1 MKRAKLNN
9 DKITALYCRLSKDDG
24 TNNESMS
31 ISTQKT
37 MLKDYAKRN
46 GFLNCQ
52 FYVDDGYSGTNYDR
66 PAFRQLIE
74 DIQDGEV
81 STLITKDLSRLGR
94 NYLETGTYIEVFFPN
109 HNVRYIAI
117 NDGVDSIDNAQMDIT
132 PFRNI
137 INEMYAKDT
146 SRKIKSALHARRMQ
160 GKYMATT
167 APFGYQK
174 DEKDHNHLVIDEVTA
189 PVVELIFSIAEE
201 GVGLHTI
208 CNRLRKAKVL
218 KPSFY
223 KKELFERF
231 MDEEKMYDWDTAY
244 VSQIL
249 HNPVYAGNL
258 TVADK
263 PTKTMHFRK
272 RQYIPFAER
281 EVIYGTHEPI
291 IEQNRWNNVQK
302 ILQSRPPVI
311 GESSS
316 GYDNIFRGVIKCADC
331 GSAMLAKV
339 EQKRKRNNVLD
350 KTFYCCT
357 KYRKFGKDGCSSHNI
372 EARTVHEVVLADI
385 QKHAGQAL
393 TDRKAMV
400 TDIAERLNLQMSA
413 DREQQKKELRQC
425 KQRVSEIENLY
436 AKLYEDLTRE
446 LITEK
451 RFQMLSARYD
461 SEQEELTAKIKELEK
476 SAIADKEQLSSIE
489 HFAEQ
494 ISGYAG
500 ITELNFKIINQLIE
514 KILVS
519 EPVEIDGQKIQR
531 LTIHYKFI
539 GAKEAIFKLT
549 NLQKNSILIK
559 PCSRGV
565 SGALYPQ
572 SAPVGV
578 MLYRGPASA

>member
-263 PTKTMHFRK
+263 PTKTMRSKK
-272 RQYIPFAER
+272 RQYIPYAER
-281 EVIYGTHEPI
+281 EIIYGTHEPI
-291 IEQNRWNNVQK
+291 IEQSRWNTVQK

-357 KYRKFGKDGCSSHNI
+357 KYRKFGKEGCSSHTI

-393 TDRKAMV
+393 TDRKTMV
-400 TDIAERLNLQMSA
+400 MDIAERLNLQMSA

-446 LITEK
+446 LLTEK
-451 RFQMLSARYD
+451 RFQMLSARFD

-489 HFAEQ
+489 QFAEQ

-519 EPVEIDGQKIQR
+519 EPVEVDGQKIQR

-539 GAKEAIFKLT
+539 GALETLE
-549 NLQKNSILIK
+549 
-559 PCSRGV
+559 
-565 SGALYPQ
+565 
-572 SAPVGV
+572 
-578 MLYRGPASA
+578 

>member
-1 MKRAKLNN
+1 MKRAKLNS

-146 SRKIKSALHARRMQ
+146 SRKIKSALHARKMQ

-208 CNRLRKAKVL
+208 CIRLRKAKVL

-263 PTKTMHFRK
+263 PTKTMRSKK
-272 RQYIPFAER
+272 RQYIPYAER
-281 EVIYGTHEPI
+281 EIIYGTHEPI
-291 IEQNRWNNVQK
+291 IEQSRWNTVQK

-357 KYRKFGKDGCSSHNI
+357 KYRKFGKEGCSSHTI

-393 TDRKAMV
+393 ADRKAMV
-400 TDIAERLNLQMSA
+400 TEIAERLNLQLSA
-413 DREQQKKELRQC
+413 DKEQQKKELRQC

-446 LITEK
+446 LLTEK

-489 HFAEQ
+489 QFAEQ

-539 GAKEAIFKLT
+539 GALETLE
-549 NLQKNSILIK
+549 
-559 PCSRGV
+559 
-565 SGALYPQ
+565 
-572 SAPVGV
+572 
-578 MLYRGPASA
+578 

>member
-31 ISTQKT
+31 IGTQKT
-37 MLKDYAKRN
+37 MLKEYAKRN

-66 PAFRQLIE
+66 PAFQQLIE
-74 DIQDGEV
+74 DIRNGEI

-109 HNVRYIAI
+109 HNVRYIAV
-117 NDGVDSIDNAQMDIT
+117 NDGVDSIDNTQMDIT

-146 SRKIKSALHARRMQ
+146 SRKIKSALHARKMQ

-263 PTKTMHFRK
+263 PTKTMRSKK

-316 GYDNIFRGVIKCADC
+316 GYDNIFRGIIKCADC

-339 EQKRKRNNVLD
+339 EQKRKRNNVID

-357 KYRKFGKDGCSSHNI
+357 KYRKFGKEGCSSHNI

-385 QKHAGQAL
+385 QRHAQQAL

-400 TDIAERLNLQMSA
+400 TDIAERLNLQLSA
-413 DREQQKKELRQC
+413 DKEQQKKELRQC

-436 AKLYEDLTRE
+436 AKLYEDMTRE

-461 SEQEELTAKIKELEK
+461 SEQEELSARIKELEK
-476 SAIADKEQLSSIE
+476 SAIEDREQLSSIE
-489 HFAEQ
+489 QFAEQ

-539 GAKEAIFKLT
+539 GALETLE
-549 NLQKNSILIK
+549 
-559 PCSRGV
+559 
-565 SGALYPQ
+565 
-572 SAPVGV
+572 
-578 MLYRGPASA
+578 

>member
-1 MKRAKLNN
+1 MKRANLNN

-263 PTKTMHFRK
+263 PTKTMRSKK
-272 RQYIPFAER
+272 RQYIPYAER
-281 EVIYGTHEPI
+281 EIIYGTHEPI

-357 KYRKFGKDGCSSHNI
+357 KYRKFGKEGCSAHTI

-400 TDIAERLNLQMSA
+400 MEIAERLNLQLSA

-461 SEQEELTAKIKELEK
+461 SEQEEAKIKELEK

-500 ITELNFKIINQLIE
+500 IAELNFKIINQLIE

-539 GAKEAIFKLT
+539 GALETLE
-549 NLQKNSILIK
+549 
-559 PCSRGV
+559 
-565 SGALYPQ
+565 
-572 SAPVGV
+572 
-578 MLYRGPASA
+578 

>member
-208 CNRLRKAKVL
+208 CNRLRKAKVM

-263 PTKTMHFRK
+263 PTKTMRSKK
-272 RQYIPFAER
+272 RQYIPYAER
-281 EVIYGTHEPI
+281 EIIYGTHEPI

-316 GYDNIFRGVIKCADC
+316 GYDNIFRGIIKCADC

-357 KYRKFGKDGCSSHNI
+357 KYRKFGKEGCSSHTI

-400 TDIAERLNLQMSA
+400 TDIAERLNLQLSA
-413 DREQQKKELRQC
+413 DKEQQKKELRQC

-451 RFQMLSARYD
+451 RFQMLSARFD

-539 GAKEAIFKLT
+539 GALETLE
-549 NLQKNSILIK
+549 
-559 PCSRGV
+559 
-565 SGALYPQ
+565 
-572 SAPVGV
+572 
-578 MLYRGPASA
+578 

>member
-263 PTKTMHFRK
+263 PTKTMRSKK

-316 GYDNIFRGVIKCADC
+316 GYDNIFRGIIKCADC

-357 KYRKFGKDGCSSHNI
+357 KYRKFGKEGCSSHTI

-400 TDIAERLNLQMSA
+400 TEIAERLNLQMSA

-446 LITEK
+446 LLTEK

-489 HFAEQ
+489 QFAEQ

-539 GAKEAIFKLT
+539 GALETLE
-549 NLQKNSILIK
+549 
-559 PCSRGV
+559 
-565 SGALYPQ
+565 
-572 SAPVGV
+572 
-578 MLYRGPASA
+578 

>member
-66 PAFRQLIE
+66 PAFRQLIG

-208 CNRLRKAKVL
+208 CNRLRKAKVM

-263 PTKTMHFRK
+263 PTKTMRSKK
-272 RQYIPFAER
+272 RQYIPYAER
-281 EVIYGTHEPI
+281 EIIYGTHEPI
-291 IEQNRWNNVQK
+291 IEQSRWNTVQK

-316 GYDNIFRGVIKCADC
+316 GYDNIFRGMIKCADC

-339 EQKRKRNNVLD
+339 EQKRKRNNVID

-357 KYRKFGKDGCSSHNI
+357 KYRKFGKEGCSSHTI

-393 TDRKAMV
+393 ADRKAMV
-400 TDIAERLNLQMSA
+400 TEIAERLNLQMSA

-446 LITEK
+446 LLTEK

-489 HFAEQ
+489 QFAEQ

-539 GAKEAIFKLT
+539 GALETLE
-549 NLQKNSILIK
+549 
-559 PCSRGV
+559 
-565 SGALYPQ
+565 
-572 SAPVGV
+572 
-578 MLYRGPASA
+578 

>member
-146 SRKIKSALHARRMQ
+146 SRKIKSALHARKMQ

-258 TVADK
+258 TVAER
-263 PTKTMHFRK
+263 PTKTMRSKK
-272 RQYIPFAER
+272 RQYIPYAER
-281 EVIYGTHEPI
+281 EIIYGTHEPI

-357 KYRKFGKDGCSSHNI
+357 KYRKFGKEGCSAHTI

-400 TDIAERLNLQMSA
+400 TEIAERLNLQLSA
-413 DREQQKKELRQC
+413 DKEQQKKELRQC

-446 LITEK
+446 LLTEK

-489 HFAEQ
+489 QFAEQ

-519 EPVEIDGQKIQR
+519 EPVEVDGQKIQR

-539 GAKEAIFKLT
+539 GALETLE
-549 NLQKNSILIK
+549 
-559 PCSRGV
+559 
-565 SGALYPQ
+565 
-572 SAPVGV
+572 
-578 MLYRGPASA
+578 

>member
-109 HNVRYIAI
+109 HDVRYIAI

-146 SRKIKSALHARRMQ
+146 SRKIKSALHARKMQ

-231 MDEEKMYDWDTAY
+231 MDEGKMYDWDTAY

-263 PTKTMHFRK
+263 PTKTMRSKK
-272 RQYIPFAER
+272 RQYIPYAER
-281 EVIYGTHEPI
+281 EIIYGTHEPI

-357 KYRKFGKDGCSSHNI
+357 KYRKFGKEGCSAHTI

-400 TDIAERLNLQMSA
+400 TEIAERLNLQLSA
-413 DREQQKKELRQC
+413 DKEQQKKELRQC

-446 LITEK
+446 LLTEK

-489 HFAEQ
+489 QFAEQ

-519 EPVEIDGQKIQR
+519 EPVEVDGQKIQR

-539 GAKEAIFKLT
+539 GALETLE
-549 NLQKNSILIK
+549 
-559 PCSRGV
+559 
-565 SGALYPQ
+565 
-572 SAPVGV
+572 
-578 MLYRGPASA
+578 

>member
-146 SRKIKSALHARRMQ
+146 SRKIKSALHARKMQ

-208 CNRLRKAKVL
+208 CNRLRKAKVI

-223 KKELFERF
+223 KREMFERYT
-231 MDEEKMYDWDTAY
+231 DEEKMYDWDTAY
-244 VSQIL
+244 VSKIL
-249 HNPVYAGNL
+249 HDPVYAGNL
-258 TVADK
+258 TVAER
-263 PTKTMHFRK
+263 PTKTMRSKK
-272 RQYIPFAER
+272 RQYIPYAER

-291 IEQNRWNNVQK
+291 IEQSRWNTVQK
-302 ILQSRPPVI
+302 ILESRPPVI

-316 GYDNIFRGVIKCADC
+316 GYDNIFRGIIKCADC

-357 KYRKFGKDGCSSHNI
+357 KYRKFGKEGCSSHTI

-393 TDRKAMV
+393 ADRKAMV
-400 TDIAERLNLQMSA
+400 TEIAERLNLQMSA

-451 RFQMLSARYD
+451 RFQMLSARFD
-461 SEQEELTAKIKELEK
+461 SEQEELTARIKELEK

-489 HFAEQ
+489 QFAEQ

-519 EPVEIDGQKIQR
+519 EPVEVDGQKIQR

-539 GAKEAIFKLT
+539 GALETLE
-549 NLQKNSILIK
+549 
-559 PCSRGV
+559 
-565 SGALYPQ
+565 
-572 SAPVGV
+572 
-578 MLYRGPASA
+578 

>member
-263 PTKTMHFRK
+263 PTKTIRSKK

-316 GYDNIFRGVIKCADC
+316 GYDNIFRGIIKCADC

-357 KYRKFGKDGCSSHNI
+357 KYRKFGKEGCSSHNI

-400 TDIAERLNLQMSA
+400 TEIAERLNLQLSA
-413 DREQQKKELRQC
+413 DKEQQKKELRQC

-489 HFAEQ
+489 QFAEQ

-519 EPVEIDGQKIQR
+519 EPVEVDGQKIQR

-539 GAKEAIFKLT
+539 GALETLE
-549 NLQKNSILIK
+549 
-559 PCSRGV
+559 
-565 SGALYPQ
+565 
-572 SAPVGV
+572 
-578 MLYRGPASA
+578 

>member
-46 GFLNCQ
+46 SFLNCQ

-146 SRKIKSALHARRMQ
+146 SRKIKSALHARKMQ

-189 PVVELIFSIAEE
+189 PIVELIFSIAEE

-208 CNRLRKAKVL
+208 CNRLRKAKVI

-223 KKELFERF
+223 KKEMFERYT
-231 MDEEKMYDWDTAY
+231 DEEKMYDWDTAY
-244 VSQIL
+244 VSKIL
-249 HNPVYAGNL
+249 HDPVYAGNL
-258 TVADK
+258 TVAER
-263 PTKTMHFRK
+263 PTKTMRSKK
-272 RQYIPFAER
+272 RQYIPYAER

-291 IEQNRWNNVQK
+291 IEQSRWNTVQK
-302 ILQSRPPVI
+302 ILESRPPVI

-357 KYRKFGKDGCSSHNI
+357 KYRKFGKEGCSSHTI

-393 TDRKAMV
+393 ADRKAMV
-400 TDIAERLNLQMSA
+400 TEIAERLNLQLSA
-413 DREQQKKELRQC
+413 DKEQQKKELRQC

-451 RFQMLSARYD
+451 RFQMLSARFD

-519 EPVEIDGQKIQR
+519 EPVEVDGQKIQR

-539 GAKEAIFKLT
+539 GALETLE
-549 NLQKNSILIK
+549 
-559 PCSRGV
+559 
-565 SGALYPQ
+565 
-572 SAPVGV
+572 
-578 MLYRGPASA
+578 

>member
-31 ISTQKT
+31 IGTQKT
-37 MLKDYAKRN
+37 MLKEYAKRN

-66 PAFRQLIE
+66 PAFQQLIE
-74 DIQDGEV
+74 DIRNGEI

-109 HNVRYIAI
+109 HNVRYIAV
-117 NDGVDSIDNAQMDIT
+117 NDGVDSIDNTQMDIT

-146 SRKIKSALHARRMQ
+146 SRKIKSALRTRKMQ

-167 APFGYQK
+167 PPFGYRK
-174 DEKDHNHLVIDEVTA
+174 DESDHNRLVIDEVTA
-189 PVVELIFSIAEE
+189 PVVEMIFSIAEE

-208 CNRLRKAKVL
+208 CNRLRKSKVM

-223 KKELFERF
+223 KKELFERYI
-231 MDEEKMYDWDTAY
+231 DEEKMYDWDTAY
-244 VSQIL
+244 ISKIL
-249 HNPVYAGNL
+249 HDPVYAGNL
-258 TVADK
+258 IVVER
-263 PTKTMHFRK
+263 PTKTMRSKK

-291 IEQNRWNNVQK
+291 IEQSRWDNVQK

-316 GYDNIFRGVIKCADC
+316 GYDNIFRGIIKCADC

-339 EQKRKRNNVLD
+339 EQKRKRSNVID

-357 KYRKFGKDGCSSHNI
+357 KYRKYGKEGCSSHNI

-385 QKHAGQAL
+385 QKHAQQAL

-400 TDIAERLNLQMSA
+400 TDIAERLNLQLSS
-413 DREQQKKELRQC
+413 DKEQQKKELRQC

-436 AKLYEDLTRE
+436 AKLYEDMTRE

-461 SEQEELTAKIKELEK
+461 SEQEELSARIKELEK
-476 SAIADKEQLSSIE
+476 SAIADREQLSSIE
-489 HFAEQ
+489 QFAEQ

-500 ITELNFKIINQLIE
+500 ITELNFKIVNQLIE
-514 KILVS
+514 KILIS
-519 EPVEIDGQKIQR
+519 EPVEIDGQKTQR

-539 GAKEAIFKLT
+539 GALETLE
-549 NLQKNSILIK
+549 
-559 PCSRGV
+559 
-565 SGALYPQ
+565 
-572 SAPVGV
+572 
-578 MLYRGPASA
+578 

>member
-208 CNRLRKAKVL
+208 CNRLRKAKVI

-263 PTKTMHFRK
+263 PTKTMRSKK

-302 ILQSRPPVI
+302 ILESRPPVI

-316 GYDNIFRGVIKCADC
+316 GYDNIFRGIIKCADC

-357 KYRKFGKDGCSSHNI
+357 KYRKFGKEGCSSHTI

-400 TDIAERLNLQMSA
+400 TEIAERLNLQMSA

-446 LITEK
+446 LLTEK

-489 HFAEQ
+489 QFAEQ

-519 EPVEIDGQKIQR
+519 EPVEVDGQKIQR

-539 GAKEAIFKLT
+539 GALETLE
-549 NLQKNSILIK
+549 
-559 PCSRGV
+559 
-565 SGALYPQ
+565 
-572 SAPVGV
+572 
-578 MLYRGPASA
+578 

>member
-263 PTKTMHFRK
+263 PTKTMRSKK

-357 KYRKFGKDGCSSHNI
+357 KYRKFGKEGCSAHTI

-446 LITEK
+446 LLTEK
-451 RFQMLSARYD
+451 RFQMLSARFD

-489 HFAEQ
+489 QFAEQ

-519 EPVEIDGQKIQR
+519 EPVEVDGQKIQR

-539 GAKEAIFKLT
+539 GALETLE
-549 NLQKNSILIK
+549 
-559 PCSRGV
+559 
-565 SGALYPQ
+565 
-572 SAPVGV
+572 
-578 MLYRGPASA
+578 

>member
-146 SRKIKSALHARRMQ
+146 SRKIKSALHARKMQ

-263 PTKTMHFRK
+263 PTKTMRSKK

-316 GYDNIFRGVIKCADC
+316 GYDNIFRGIIKCADC

-357 KYRKFGKDGCSSHNI
+357 KYRKFGKEGCSSHTI

-400 TDIAERLNLQMSA
+400 TEIAERLNLQMSA

-446 LITEK
+446 LLTEK

-489 HFAEQ
+489 QFAEQ

-519 EPVEIDGQKIQR
+519 EPVEVDGQKIQR

-539 GAKEAIFKLT
+539 GALETLE
-549 NLQKNSILIK
+549 
-559 PCSRGV
+559 
-565 SGALYPQ
+565 
-572 SAPVGV
+572 
-578 MLYRGPASA
+578 

>member
-263 PTKTMHFRK
+263 PTKTMRSKK

-302 ILQSRPPVI
+302 ILESRPPVI

-316 GYDNIFRGVIKCADC
+316 GYDNIFRGIIKCADC

-400 TDIAERLNLQMSA
+400 TEIAERLNLQLSA
-413 DREQQKKELRQC
+413 DKEQQKKELRQC

-489 HFAEQ
+489 QFAEQ

-519 EPVEIDGQKIQR
+519 EPVEVDGQKIQR

-539 GAKEAIFKLT
+539 GALETLE
-549 NLQKNSILIK
+549 
-559 PCSRGV
+559 
-565 SGALYPQ
+565 
-572 SAPVGV
+572 
-578 MLYRGPASA
+578 

>member
-263 PTKTMHFRK
+263 PTKTMRSKK
-272 RQYIPFAER
+272 RQYIPYAER
-281 EVIYGTHEPI
+281 EIIYGTHEPV

-316 GYDNIFRGVIKCADC
+316 GYDNIFRGVIKCAGC

-357 KYRKFGKDGCSSHNI
+357 KYRKFGKEGCSAHTI

-451 RFQMLSARYD
+451 HFQMLSARFD

-489 HFAEQ
+489 QFAEQ

-519 EPVEIDGQKIQR
+519 EPVEVDGQKIQR

-539 GAKEAIFKLT
+539 GALETLE
-549 NLQKNSILIK
+549 
-559 PCSRGV
+559 
-565 SGALYPQ
+565 
-572 SAPVGV
+572 
-578 MLYRGPASA
+578 

>member
-146 SRKIKSALHARRMQ
+146 SRKIKSALHARKMQ

-189 PVVELIFSIAEE
+189 PIVELIFSIAEE

-208 CNRLRKAKVL
+208 CNRLRKAKVI

-223 KKELFERF
+223 KKEMFERYT
-231 MDEEKMYDWDTAY
+231 DEEKMYDWDTAY
-244 VSQIL
+244 VSKIL
-249 HNPVYAGNL
+249 HDPVYAGNL
-258 TVADK
+258 TVAER
-263 PTKTMHFRK
+263 PTKTMRSKK
-272 RQYIPFAER
+272 RQYIPYAER

-291 IEQNRWNNVQK
+291 IEQSRWNTVQK
-302 ILQSRPPVI
+302 ILESRPPVI

-357 KYRKFGKDGCSSHNI
+357 KYRKFGKEGCSSHTI
-372 EARTVHEVVLADI
+372 EARTVHEVVLVDI

-393 TDRKAMV
+393 ADRKAMV
-400 TDIAERLNLQMSA
+400 TEIAERLNLQLSA
-413 DREQQKKELRQC
+413 DKEQQKKELRQC

-451 RFQMLSARYD
+451 RFQMLSARFD

-519 EPVEIDGQKIQR
+519 EPVEVDGQKIQR

-539 GAKEAIFKLT
+539 GALETLE
-549 NLQKNSILIK
+549 
-559 PCSRGV
+559 
-565 SGALYPQ
+565 
-572 SAPVGV
+572 
-578 MLYRGPASA
+578 

>member
-263 PTKTMHFRK
+263 PTKTMRSKK

-357 KYRKFGKDGCSSHNI
+357 KYRKFGKEGCSSHTI

-400 TDIAERLNLQMSA
+400 TEIAERLNLQMSA

-446 LITEK
+446 LLTEK

-476 SAIADKEQLSSIE
+476 SAIADREQLSSIE
-489 HFAEQ
+489 QFAEQ

-519 EPVEIDGQKIQR
+519 EPVEVDGQKIQR

-539 GAKEAIFKLT
+539 GALETLE
-549 NLQKNSILIK
+549 
-559 PCSRGV
+559 
-565 SGALYPQ
+565 
-572 SAPVGV
+572 
-578 MLYRGPASA
+578 

>member
-137 INEMYAKDT
+137 INEMYAKNT
-146 SRKIKSALHARRMQ
+146 SRKIKSALHARKMQ

-167 APFGYQK
+167 APFGYKK
-174 DEKDHNHLVIDEVTA
+174 DENDHNHLVIDEVTA

-208 CNRLRKAKVL
+208 CNRLRKAKVI

-223 KKELFERF
+223 KKEMFERYT
-231 MDEEKMYDWDTAY
+231 DEEKMYDWDTAY
-244 VSQIL
+244 VSKIL
-249 HNPVYAGNL
+249 HDPVYAGNL
-258 TVADK
+258 TVAER
-263 PTKTMHFRK
+263 PTKTMRSKK
-272 RQYIPFAER
+272 RQYIPYAER

-291 IEQNRWNNVQK
+291 IEQNRWNTIQK
-302 ILQSRPPVI
+302 ILESRPPVI

-316 GYDNIFRGVIKCADC
+316 GYDNIFRGIIKCADC
-331 GSAMLAKV
+331 GSAMLVKV

-357 KYRKFGKDGCSSHNI
+357 KYRKFGKEGCSAHTI

-400 TDIAERLNLQMSA
+400 TEIAERLNLQLSA
-413 DREQQKKELRQC
+413 DKEQQKKELRQC

-446 LITEK
+446 LLTEK
-451 RFQMLSARYD
+451 RFQMLSARFD

-489 HFAEQ
+489 QFAEQ

-519 EPVEIDGQKIQR
+519 EPVEVDGQKIQR

-539 GAKEAIFKLT
+539 GALETLE
-549 NLQKNSILIK
+549 
-559 PCSRGV
+559 
-565 SGALYPQ
+565 
-572 SAPVGV
+572 
-578 MLYRGPASA
+578 

>member
-9 DKITALYCRLSKDDG
+9 DKITALYCRLSKDYG

-223 KKELFERF
+223 KKEMFERF

-244 VSQIL
+244 VSKIL

-263 PTKTMHFRK
+263 PTKTMRSKK
-272 RQYIPFAER
+272 RQYIPYAER
-281 EVIYGTHEPI
+281 EIIYGTHEPI
-291 IEQNRWNNVQK
+291 IEQSRWNTVQK
-302 ILQSRPPVI
+302 ILESRPPVI

-316 GYDNIFRGVIKCADC
+316 GYDNIFRGIIKCADC

-357 KYRKFGKDGCSSHNI
+357 KYRKFGKEGCSSHTI

-400 TDIAERLNLQMSA
+400 TEIAERLNLQLSA
-413 DREQQKKELRQC
+413 DKEQQKKELRQC

-446 LITEK
+446 LLTEK
-451 RFQMLSARYD
+451 RFQMLSARFD

-489 HFAEQ
+489 QFAEQ

-519 EPVEIDGQKIQR
+519 EPVEVDGQKIQR

-539 GAKEAIFKLT
+539 GALETLE
-549 NLQKNSILIK
+549 
-559 PCSRGV
+559 
-565 SGALYPQ
+565 
-572 SAPVGV
+572 
-578 MLYRGPASA
+578 

>member
-208 CNRLRKAKVL
+208 CNRLRKAKVI

-223 KKELFERF
+223 KKEMFERYT
-231 MDEEKMYDWDTAY
+231 DEEKMYDWDTAY
-244 VSQIL
+244 VSKIL
-249 HNPVYAGNL
+249 HDPVYAGNL
-258 TVADK
+258 TVAER
-263 PTKTMHFRK
+263 PTKTMRSKK
-272 RQYIPFAER
+272 RQYIPYAER

-291 IEQNRWNNVQK
+291 IEQSRWNTVQK
-302 ILQSRPPVI
+302 ILESRPPVI

-357 KYRKFGKDGCSSHNI
+357 KYRKFGKEGCSSHTI

-400 TDIAERLNLQMSA
+400 TEIAERLNLQLSA
-413 DREQQKKELRQC
+413 DKEQQKKELRQC

-446 LITEK
+446 LLTEK

-489 HFAEQ
+489 QFAEQ

-519 EPVEIDGQKIQR
+519 EPVEVDGQKIQR

-539 GAKEAIFKLT
+539 GALETLE
-549 NLQKNSILIK
+549 
-559 PCSRGV
+559 
-565 SGALYPQ
+565 
-572 SAPVGV
+572 
-578 MLYRGPASA
+578 

>member
-208 CNRLRKAKVL
+208 CNRLRKAKVI

-223 KKELFERF
+223 KKEMFERYT
-231 MDEEKMYDWDTAY
+231 DEEKMYDWDTAY
-244 VSQIL
+244 VSKIL
-249 HNPVYAGNL
+249 HDPVYAGNL
-258 TVADK
+258 TVAER
-263 PTKTMHFRK
+263 PTKTMRSKK
-272 RQYIPFAER
+272 RQYIPYAER

-291 IEQNRWNNVQK
+291 IEQSRWNTVQK
-302 ILQSRPPVI
+302 ILESRPPVI

-357 KYRKFGKDGCSSHNI
+357 KYRKFGKEGCSSHTI

-400 TDIAERLNLQMSA
+400 TEIAERLNLQMSA

-446 LITEK
+446 LLTEK

-476 SAIADKEQLSSIE
+476 SAIADREQLSSIE
-489 HFAEQ
+489 QFAEQ

-519 EPVEIDGQKIQR
+519 EPVEVDGQKIQR

-539 GAKEAIFKLT
+539 GALETLE
-549 NLQKNSILIK
+549 
-559 PCSRGV
+559 
-565 SGALYPQ
+565 
-572 SAPVGV
+572 
-578 MLYRGPASA
+578 

>member
-208 CNRLRKAKVL
+208 CIRLRKAKVL

-263 PTKTMHFRK
+263 PTKTMRSKK
-272 RQYIPFAER
+272 RQYIPYAER
-281 EVIYGTHEPI
+281 EIIYGTHEPI
-291 IEQNRWNNVQK
+291 IEQSRWNTVQK

-316 GYDNIFRGVIKCADC
+316 GYDNIFRGMIKCADC
-331 GSAMLAKV
+331 GSAMLAK
-339 EQKRKRNNVLD
+339 
-350 KTFYCCT
+350 
-357 KYRKFGKDGCSSHNI
+357 I
-372 EARTVHEVVLADI
+372 E
-385 QKHAGQAL
+385 
-393 TDRKAMV
+393 
-400 TDIAERLNLQMSA
+400 
-413 DREQQKKELRQC
+413 
-425 KQRVSEIENLY
+425 
-436 AKLYEDLTRE
+436 
-446 LITEK
+446 
-451 RFQMLSARYD
+451 
-461 SEQEELTAKIKELEK
+461 
-476 SAIADKEQLSSIE
+476 
-489 HFAEQ
+489 
-494 ISGYAG
+494 
-500 ITELNFKIINQLIE
+500 
-514 KILVS
+514 
-519 EPVEIDGQKIQR
+519 
-531 LTIHYKFI
+531 
-539 GAKEAIFKLT
+539 
-549 NLQKNSILIK
+549 
-559 PCSRGV
+559 
-565 SGALYPQ
+565 
-572 SAPVGV
+572 
-578 MLYRGPASA
+578 

>member
-208 CNRLRKAKVL
+208 CNRLRKAKVM

-263 PTKTMHFRK
+263 PTKTMRSKK
-272 RQYIPFAER
+272 RQYIPYAER
-281 EVIYGTHEPI
+281 EIIYGTHEPI
-291 IEQNRWNNVQK
+291 IEQSRWNTVQK
-302 ILQSRPPVI
+302 ILESRPPVI

-372 EARTVHEVVLADI
+372 EARTVHEVVLTDI

-393 TDRKAMV
+393 TDRKTMV
-400 TDIAERLNLQMSA
+400 MDIAERLNLQMSA

-446 LITEK
+446 LLTEK

-489 HFAEQ
+489 QFAEQ

-519 EPVEIDGQKIQR
+519 EPIEVDGQKIQR

-539 GAKEAIFKLT
+539 GALETLE
-549 NLQKNSILIK
+549 
-559 PCSRGV
+559 
-565 SGALYPQ
+565 
-572 SAPVGV
+572 
-578 MLYRGPASA
+578 

>member
-1 MKRAKLNN
+1 MKKAKLNN

-109 HNVRYIAI
+109 HNVHYIAI
-117 NDGVDSIDNAQMDIT
+117 NEGVDSIDNAQMDIT

-137 INEMYAKDT
+137 INKMYAKDT

-160 GKYMATT
+160 GKYMAAT

-208 CNRLRKAKVL
+208 CNRLRKAKVI

-223 KKELFERF
+223 KREMFERYT
-231 MDEEKMYDWDTAY
+231 DEEKMYDWDTAY
-244 VSQIL
+244 VSKIL
-249 HNPVYAGNL
+249 HDPVYAGNL
-258 TVADK
+258 TVAER
-263 PTKTMHFRK
+263 PTKTMRSKK
-272 RQYIPFAER
+272 RQYIPYAER

-291 IEQNRWNNVQK
+291 IEQSRWNTVQK
-302 ILQSRPPVI
+302 ILESRPPVI

-357 KYRKFGKDGCSSHNI
+357 KYRKFGKEGCSAHTI

-400 TDIAERLNLQMSA
+400 TEIAERLNLQLSA
-413 DREQQKKELRQC
+413 DKEQQKKELRQC

-446 LITEK
+446 LLTEK
-451 RFQMLSARYD
+451 RFQMLSARFD

-489 HFAEQ
+489 QFAEQ

-519 EPVEIDGQKIQR
+519 EPVEVDGQKTQR

-539 GAKEAIFKLT
+539 GALETLE
-549 NLQKNSILIK
+549 
-559 PCSRGV
+559 
-565 SGALYPQ
+565 
-572 SAPVGV
+572 
-578 MLYRGPASA
+578 

>member
-208 CNRLRKAKVL
+208 CNRLRKAKVI

-223 KKELFERF
+223 KKEMFERYT
-231 MDEEKMYDWDTAY
+231 DEEKMYDWDTAY
-244 VSQIL
+244 VSKIL
-249 HNPVYAGNL
+249 HDPVYAGNL
-258 TVADK
+258 TVAER
-263 PTKTMHFRK
+263 PTKTMRSKK
-272 RQYIPFAER
+272 RQYIPYAER

-291 IEQNRWNNVQK
+291 IEQSRWNTVQK
-302 ILQSRPPVI
+302 ILESRPPVI

-357 KYRKFGKDGCSSHNI
+357 KYRKFGKEGCSSHTI

-393 TDRKAMV
+393 ADRKAMV
-400 TDIAERLNLQMSA
+400 TEIAERLNLQLSA
-413 DREQQKKELRQC
+413 DKEQQKKELRQC

-451 RFQMLSARYD
+451 RFQMLSARFD

-489 HFAEQ
+489 QFAEQ

-519 EPVEIDGQKIQR
+519 EPVEVDGQKIQR

-539 GAKEAIFKLT
+539 GALETLE
-549 NLQKNSILIK
+549 
-559 PCSRGV
+559 
-565 SGALYPQ
+565 
-572 SAPVGV
+572 
-578 MLYRGPASA
+578 

>member
-146 SRKIKSALHARRMQ
+146 SRKIKSALHARKMQ

-263 PTKTMHFRK
+263 PTKTMRSKK

-400 TDIAERLNLQMSA
+400 TEIAERLNLQLSA
-413 DREQQKKELRQC
+413 DKEQQKKELRQC

-489 HFAEQ
+489 QFAEQ

-519 EPVEIDGQKIQR
+519 EPVEVDGQKIQR

-539 GAKEAIFKLT
+539 GALETLE
-549 NLQKNSILIK
+549 
-559 PCSRGV
+559 
-565 SGALYPQ
+565 
-572 SAPVGV
+572 
-578 MLYRGPASA
+578 

>member
-223 KKELFERF
+223 KKEMFERYT
-231 MDEEKMYDWDTAY
+231 DEEKMYDWDTAY
-244 VSQIL
+244 VSKIL
-249 HNPVYAGNL
+249 HDPVYAGNL
-258 TVADK
+258 TVAER
-263 PTKTMHFRK
+263 PTKTMRSKK
-272 RQYIPFAER
+272 RQYIPYAER

-302 ILQSRPPVI
+302 ILESRPPVI

-316 GYDNIFRGVIKCADC
+316 GYDNIFRGIIKCADC

-357 KYRKFGKDGCSSHNI
+357 KYRKFGKEGCSAHTI

-446 LITEK
+446 LLTEK

-476 SAIADKEQLSSIE
+476 SAIADREQLSSIE
-489 HFAEQ
+489 QFAEQ

-519 EPVEIDGQKIQR
+519 EPVEVDGQKIQR

-539 GAKEAIFKLT
+539 GALETLE
-549 NLQKNSILIK
+549 
-559 PCSRGV
+559 
-565 SGALYPQ
+565 
-572 SAPVGV
+572 
-578 MLYRGPASA
+578 

>member
-208 CNRLRKAKVL
+208 CNRLRKAKVI

-223 KKELFERF
+223 KKEMFERYT
-231 MDEEKMYDWDTAY
+231 DEEKMYDWDTAY
-244 VSQIL
+244 VSKIL
-249 HNPVYAGNL
+249 HDPVYAGNL
-258 TVADK
+258 TVAER
-263 PTKTMHFRK
+263 PTKTMRSKK
-272 RQYIPFAER
+272 RQYIPYAER

-291 IEQNRWNNVQK
+291 IEQNRWNTVQK
-302 ILQSRPPVI
+302 ILESRPPVI

-316 GYDNIFRGVIKCADC
+316 GYDNIFRGIIKCADC

-357 KYRKFGKDGCSSHNI
+357 KYRKFGKEGCSSHTI

-400 TDIAERLNLQMSA
+400 TEIAERLNLQLSA
-413 DREQQKKELRQC
+413 DKEQQKKELRQC

-476 SAIADKEQLSSIE
+476 SAIADREQLSSIE
-489 HFAEQ
+489 QFAEQ

-519 EPVEIDGQKIQR
+519 EPVEVDGQKIQR

-539 GAKEAIFKLT
+539 GALETLE
-549 NLQKNSILIK
+549 
-559 PCSRGV
+559 
-565 SGALYPQ
+565 
-572 SAPVGV
+572 
-578 MLYRGPASA
+578 

>member
-208 CNRLRKAKVL
+208 CNRLRKAKVI

-223 KKELFERF
+223 KKEMFERYT
-231 MDEEKMYDWDTAY
+231 DEEKMYDWDTAY
-244 VSQIL
+244 VSKIL
-249 HNPVYAGNL
+249 HDPVYAGNL
-258 TVADK
+258 TVAER
-263 PTKTMHFRK
+263 PTKTMRSKK
-272 RQYIPFAER
+272 RQYIPYAER

-291 IEQNRWNNVQK
+291 IEQSRWNTVQK
-302 ILQSRPPVI
+302 ILESRPPVI

-357 KYRKFGKDGCSSHNI
+357 KYRKFGKEGCSSHTI

-400 TDIAERLNLQMSA
+400 TEIAERLNLQLSA
-413 DREQQKKELRQC
+413 DKEQQKKELRQC

-519 EPVEIDGQKIQR
+519 EPVEVDGQKIQR

-539 GAKEAIFKLT
+539 GALETLE
-549 NLQKNSILIK
+549 
-559 PCSRGV
+559 
-565 SGALYPQ
+565 
-572 SAPVGV
+572 
-578 MLYRGPASA
+578 

>member
-1 MKRAKLNN
+1 MKRVKLNN
-9 DKITALYCRLSKDDG
+9 DKITVLYCRLSKDDG

-109 HNVRYIAI
+109 HNVRYIAV

-146 SRKIKSALHARRMQ
+146 SKKIKSALHARRMQ

-208 CNRLRKAKVL
+208 CNRLRKAEVL

-263 PTKTMHFRK
+263 PTKTMRSKK
-272 RQYIPFAER
+272 RQYIPYAER
-281 EVIYGTHEPI
+281 EIIYGTHEPI

-316 GYDNIFRGVIKCADC
+316 GYDNIFRGIIKCADC

-350 KTFYCCT
+350 KTFYCST
-357 KYRKFGKDGCSSHNI
+357 KYRKFGKEGCSSHTI

-400 TDIAERLNLQMSA
+400 TEIAERLNLQLSA
-413 DREQQKKELRQC
+413 DKEQQKKELRQC

-436 AKLYEDLTRE
+436 AKLYEDLTKE
-446 LITEK
+446 LLTEK

-489 HFAEQ
+489 QFAEQ
-494 ISGYAG
+494 ISDYAG
-500 ITELNFKIINQLIE
+500 ITKLNFKIINQLIE
-514 KILVS
+514 QILVS
-519 EPVEIDGQKIQR
+519 EPVEVDGQKIQR

-539 GAKEAIFKLT
+539 GALETLE
-549 NLQKNSILIK
+549 
-559 PCSRGV
+559 
-565 SGALYPQ
+565 
-572 SAPVGV
+572 
-578 MLYRGPASA
+578 

>member
-263 PTKTMHFRK
+263 PTKTMRSKK
-272 RQYIPFAER
+272 RQYIPYAER

-316 GYDNIFRGVIKCADC
+316 GYDNIFRGIIKCADC

-357 KYRKFGKDGCSSHNI
+357 KYRKYGKEGCSSHNI

-400 TDIAERLNLQMSA
+400 TDIAERLNLQLSA
-413 DREQQKKELRQC
+413 DKEQQKKELRQC

-539 GAKEAIFKLT
+539 GALETLE
-549 NLQKNSILIK
+549 
-559 PCSRGV
+559 
-565 SGALYPQ
+565 
-572 SAPVGV
+572 
-578 MLYRGPASA
+578 

>member
-263 PTKTMHFRK
+263 PTKTMHSKK

-400 TDIAERLNLQMSA
+400 TEIAERLNLQLSA
-413 DREQQKKELRQC
+413 DKEQQKKELRQC

-519 EPVEIDGQKIQR
+519 EPVEVDGQKIQR

-539 GAKEAIFKLT
+539 GALETLE
-549 NLQKNSILIK
+549 
-559 PCSRGV
+559 
-565 SGALYPQ
+565 
-572 SAPVGV
+572 
-578 MLYRGPASA
+578 

>member
-208 CNRLRKAKVL
+208 CNRLRKAKVI

-223 KKELFERF
+223 KKEMFERYT
-231 MDEEKMYDWDTAY
+231 DEEKMYDWDTAY
-244 VSQIL
+244 VSKIL
-249 HNPVYAGNL
+249 HDPVYAGNL
-258 TVADK
+258 TVAER
-263 PTKTMHFRK
+263 PTKTMRSKK
-272 RQYIPFAER
+272 RQYIPYAER

-316 GYDNIFRGVIKCADC
+316 GYDNIFRGIIKCADC

-357 KYRKFGKDGCSSHNI
+357 KYRKFGKEGCSSHTI

-393 TDRKAMV
+393 ADRKAMV
-400 TDIAERLNLQMSA
+400 TEIAERLNLQLSA
-413 DREQQKKELRQC
+413 DKEQQKKELRQC

-451 RFQMLSARYD
+451 RFQMLSARFD

-489 HFAEQ
+489 QFAEQ

-519 EPVEIDGQKIQR
+519 EPVEVDGQKIQR

-539 GAKEAIFKLT
+539 GALETLE
-549 NLQKNSILIK
+549 
-559 PCSRGV
+559 
-565 SGALYPQ
+565 
-572 SAPVGV
+572 
-578 MLYRGPASA
+578 

>member
-263 PTKTMHFRK
+263 PTKTMRSKK

-357 KYRKFGKDGCSSHNI
+357 KYRKFGKEGCSSHTI

-400 TDIAERLNLQMSA
+400 TEIAERLNLQMSA

-446 LITEK
+446 LLTEK
-451 RFQMLSARYD
+451 RFQMLSARFD

-476 SAIADKEQLSSIE
+476 SAIADREQLSSIE
-489 HFAEQ
+489 QFAEQ

-519 EPVEIDGQKIQR
+519 EPVEVDGQKIQR

-539 GAKEAIFKLT
+539 GALETLE
-549 NLQKNSILIK
+549 
-559 PCSRGV
+559 
-565 SGALYPQ
+565 
-572 SAPVGV
+572 
-578 MLYRGPASA
+578 